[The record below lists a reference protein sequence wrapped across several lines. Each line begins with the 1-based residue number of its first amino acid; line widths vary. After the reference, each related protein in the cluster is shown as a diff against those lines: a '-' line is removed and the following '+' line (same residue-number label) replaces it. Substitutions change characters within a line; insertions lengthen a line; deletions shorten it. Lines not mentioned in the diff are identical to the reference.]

1 MIDRKKYTVKKD
13 TGCWEWNGAKTASGY
28 GRLKVNNVA
37 WMAHRYSLYLAQGSL
52 GESTVVMHTCDN
64 PSCINPE
71 HLKEG
76 TQADNMADCK
86 AKGRLGN
93 RGAKPGGV
101 RSVRSE
107 WAGRNSR
114 IDKVLEL
121 HAKGLNRRQIREVG
135 RFNQLFVK
143 GVLDGSIVKR

>member
-1 MIDRKKYTVKKD
+1 MIKRNRYTVKKE

-37 WMAHRYSLYLAQGSL
+37 WMAHRYSLFLSQGSL
-52 GESTVVMHTCDN
+52 GESTVVMHLCDN

-93 RGAKPGGV
+93 RGAK
-101 RSVRSE
+101 
-107 WAGRNSR
+107 AGAHRLEHSIWSRRNAR

-121 HAKGLNRRQIREVG
+121 HAKGLNRHQIREVG
-135 RFNQLFVK
+135 RFNQSFVK
-143 GVLDGSIVKR
+143 GVLEGSIVKW

>member
-1 MIDRKKYTVKKD
+1 MIARNRYTVKKE

-37 WMAHRYSLYLAQGSL
+37 WMAHRYSLFLSQGSL
-52 GESTVVMHTCDN
+52 GESTVVMHLCDN

-86 AKGRLGN
+86 AKGRLGP
-93 RGAKPGGV
+93 RGNKHNTRP
-101 RSVRSE
+101 
-107 WAGRNSR
+107 SR
-114 IDKVLEL
+114 DPQQERIEKVLSHL
-121 HAKGLNRRQIREVG
+121 RRGWSAE
-135 RFNQLFVK
+135 
-143 GVLDGSIVKR
+143 SISKKFKLSPLWVRRVIQDFYQQ